1 MDRGQTDIDRLFY
14 LVAGVVA
21 FLVIVPAVAGV
32 AGFDIRNGSLVGDQS
47 QDSESEGLRILSAY
61 GTEIDDDRSSLG
73 VVEII
78 VTASDGSDIDI
89 TGATVSWDG
98 AEQYELTPT
107 GVDVGDASFSVS
119 GDTELTG
126 TADRAIL
133 RFDLGSDDLSDADR
147 FGDRLEP
154 GQTIEVSIETDDG
167 NTVTR
172 TLDVPNPLP
181 PGSGVSL
188 F

>member
-1 MDRGQTDIDRLFY
+1 MDGRQTDIDRLFY

-21 FLVIVPAVAGV
+21 FLVVVPAVAGV
-32 AGFDIRNGSLVGDQS
+32 AGFDIRDGSLVGDQS
-47 QDSESEGLRILSAY
+47 QESENDGLRILSAY
-61 GTEIDDDRSSLG
+61 GTEINENRNAIG

-89 TGATVSWDG
+89 TGAAVSWNG

-107 GVDVGDASFSVS
+107 SVDVGDASFSVS
-119 GDTELTG
+119 GDTALSG

-133 RFDLGSDDLSDADR
+133 RFDLGREDLSDTDR
-147 FGDRLEP
+147 FGERLEP
-154 GQTIEVSIETDDG
+154 GQTVTVSIDADDG
-167 NTVTR
+167 SVATR
-172 TLDVPNPLP
+172 ELVVPDPLP

>member
-1 MDRGQTDIDRLFY
+1 MERGQTEIDRLFY
-14 LVAGVVA
+14 FIAGVVA

-32 AGFDIRNGSLVGDQS
+32 AGIDIRDGSLVGEQT
-47 QDSESEGLRILSAY
+47 QDSENDGLRILSAY
-61 GTEIDDDRSSLG
+61 GTEINDDRSSIG

-78 VTASDGSDIDI
+78 VTASDGSNIDI

-98 AEQYELTPT
+98 ADQYELTPA
-107 GVDVGDASFSVS
+107 GVDVGDASFAVS

-147 FGDRLEP
+147 FAERLAP
-154 GQTIEVSIETDDG
+154 GQTVTVSIETDDG
-167 NTVTR
+167 NTVTQ
-172 TLDVPNPLP
+172 TLEVPDPMP